1 MPKRARGGK
10 ICGPVAM
17 RIWGGD
23 RTDGYG
29 GVKEGAVSV
38 LGTQLIPRIQ
48 GGVVRKQ
55 WWMPM
60 FATHKFQV
68 PVSPHYYPDGPVF
81 SSNSCA
87 WQWHLE
93 SVFVKL
99 GVAKKGGAGS

>member
-1 MPKRARGGK
+1 
-10 ICGPVAM
+10 
-17 RIWGGD
+17 
-23 RTDGYG
+23 
-29 GVKEGAVSV
+29 
-38 LGTQLIPRIQ
+38 
-48 GGVVRKQ
+48 
-55 WWMPM
+55 M

-87 WQWHLE
+87 WQWNLE

>member
-1 MPKRARGGK
+1 
-10 ICGPVAM
+10 M

-23 RTDGYG
+23 RMDGYG

-48 GGVVRKQ
+48 GGGVRKQ

-68 PVSPHYYPDGPVF
+68 PVSPHYYPDGPAF
-81 SSNSCA
+81 SSNSNRQNSFA
-87 WQWHLE
+87 K
-93 SVFVKL
+93 SVYHPSSSEKVT
-99 GVAKKGGAGS
+99 